1 MLMSWFEGKKT
12 EFKSHCKQTQQ
23 ELAEKYGEKIFMLQ
37 SIARTAVRDVDPQV
51 LGFDPD
57 DCFR

>member
-1 MLMSWFEGKKT
+1 MIG
-12 EFKSHCKQTQQ
+12 Q

-51 LGFDPD
+51 AVGSGFHNVQ
-57 DCFR
+57 